1 MDTETPSTITSHG
14 PGYLLSKEEDLIVG
28 LQADEPLKRTCKSN
42 SGFGV
47 MKKIL
52 EAYGYEPGEKLRVYQ
67 INVTTHSDLTFSIYM
82 DKVGKISVAKHA
94 KGKWSNRNKWQVS
107 FALI

>member
-1 MDTETPSTITSHG
+1 M
-14 PGYLLSKEEDLIVG
+14 G
-28 LQADEPLKRTCKSN
+28 LQADEPLKRMCK
-42 SGFGV
+42 GV

-52 EAYGYEPGEKLRVYQ
+52 EAYGYEPGEKLKVYQ
-67 INVTTHSDLTFSIYM
+67 INVTTHSDLIFSIYM
-82 DKVGKISVAKHA
+82 DKVGKISAAKHA